1 MPLNQEQRLLAIET
15 ALGADALVV
24 RSVSIDERISR
35 LFSIDAQLRSEQGEI
50 EFDDVLGKNVTIRV
64 ELGENDTRYF
74 NGFVSRLV
82 QLANVGAN
90 ATYRAEIV
98 PWLWFLTRTADC
110 RIFQNKSIPDII
122 EEVFKGHGFGD
133 YELKLSGSYAPWEFC
148 VQYRETDFN
157 FVSRLM
163 EEEGIYYFFEHE
175 NGKHTL
181 IIADGANAHVT
192 AEGYDSITFQE
203 LEAGGTEDKAI
214 TDWTI
219 QKEVQPVT
227 YSLNDY
233 SFEKPKTSLRSSANT
248 SRSYGGADFEI
259 YDYPGEYEKPGEGDY
274 LAQVRLD
281 EYQSQYEVLRG
292 TTNAGGMRTGCKF
305 SMTDHPRSDQNRD
318 YLITG
323 VSMHLAAGEYASG
336 EGAGGDSL
344 SCQFTAIPFAQ
355 AFRPPRL
362 TPKPIVQGPQTAVVS
377 GPKGEEIHVD
387 KYGRVKVQFHWDR
400 YGKGDE
406 NSSCFIRV
414 SQGWAG
420 KSWGMIYTPRI
431 GQEVIVEFL
440 EGDPDRPIITG
451 RVYNDAVMPPYQLP
465 DKKAISTLKSNS
477 TKGGGGFNEIRLD
490 DTKGSEQL
498 FIQGE
503 KNQDIRIKNDCFELI
518 GNNRHLVV
526 GKDQFDHIKNNR
538 NEIVDAD
545 HMEKIGKDRHLK
557 VTGKEAKAVDESL
570 SLTVKGDVIEVFKA
584 NHSEQTTGD
593 YYLKAANIVIE
604 ASSNITLKVGGSTI
618 AIEEGGI
625 GIKTSG
631 QFKVEATATTTIKT
645 DADLTIQSTGPADVK
660 SDGPLTLQS
669 SIMAELKATIASVQS
684 DAITKIQGGI
694 VMIN

>member
-1 MPLNQEQRLLAIET
+1 MALTQEQRFLAIET

-24 RSVSIDERISR
+24 RSISIEEPISR
-35 LFSIDAQLRSEQGEI
+35 LFTINAELRSERGEI
-50 EFDDVLGKNVTIRV
+50 DFDEVLGKNATLRV

-74 NGFVSRLV
+74 NGFVSRMV
-82 QLANVGAN
+82 QGANVGAY

-122 EEVFKGHGFGD
+122 EEVFKAHGFDG
-133 YELKLSGSYAPWEFC
+133 YKLKLSGSYSPWEFC

-175 NGKHTL
+175 DGKHTMV
-181 IIADGANAHVT
+181 IADGANAHVAT
-192 AEGYDSITFQE
+192 AKYEEVTFRELDSEGTDE
-203 LEAGGTEDKAI
+203 HVM
-214 TDWTI
+214 TDWSI
-219 QKEVQPVT
+219 LKEVQPGA
-227 YSLNDY
+227 YSLSDY
-233 SFEKPKTSLRSSANT
+233 FFEKPKTSLRSTAHK
-248 SRSYGGADFEI
+248 SRPYGGADFEI
-259 YDYPGEYEKPGEGDY
+259 YDYPGEYEKPSEGDQ

-292 TTNAGGMRTGCKF
+292 TTNAGGLRTGAKF
-305 SMTDHPRSDQNRD
+305 SLKDHPRADQNRD
-318 YLITG
+318 YLITSI
-323 VSMHLAAGEYASG
+323 SMHLATGEYASSEARQG
-336 EGAGGDSL
+336 NSF
-344 SCQFTAIPFAQ
+344 SCQITSIPFEQ
-355 AFRPPRL
+355 TFRAPRI

-406 NSSCFIRV
+406 NSSCWIRV

-420 KSWGMIYTPRI
+420 KSWGMIYTPRV
-431 GQEVIVEFL
+431 GQEVIIEFL

-451 RVYNDAVMPPYQLP
+451 RVYNDAVMPPYPLP

-498 FIQGE
+498 FIHAE
-503 KNQDIRIKNDCFELI
+503 KNEDIRIKNNCYEWI
-518 GNNRHLVV
+518 GNDRHLVV
-526 GKDQFDHIKNNR
+526 KKNQVEHVENNRSETVDKDHI
-538 NEIVDAD
+538 
-545 HMEKIGKDRHLK
+545 EKIGKDRHLK
-557 VTGKEAKAVDESL
+557 IVGKEAKSVDESL
-570 SLTVKGDVIEVFKA
+570 SLTVKGDVIEAFKA
-584 NHSEQTTGD
+584 NHSEETGGD

-604 ASSNITLKVGGSTI
+604 ASSNITLKVGSSTI
-618 AIEEGGI
+618 AIEAGGI

-631 QFKVEATATTTIKT
+631 QLKIEASGTADI
-645 DADLTIQSTGPADVK
+645 K
-660 SDGPLTLQS
+660 SDGPLTLES
-669 SIMAELKATIASVQS
+669 SAKADLKSPMTTVNGDGMTTIKGGLV
-684 DAITKIQGGI
+684 KI
-694 VMIN
+694 N